1 MSVPEWLLRLW
12 DIGVESVT
20 VSRPEISKLVFITT
34 PPALRQRIY
43 AAVQHNQENPVV
55 NV

>member
-1 MSVPEWLLRLW
+1 MSVPEWLLRPW
-12 DIGVESVT
+12 DTGVESAIVNGT
-20 VSRPEISKLVFITT
+20 EISKLVSITT

-43 AAVQHNQENPVV
+43 AAFQHNQENPVV